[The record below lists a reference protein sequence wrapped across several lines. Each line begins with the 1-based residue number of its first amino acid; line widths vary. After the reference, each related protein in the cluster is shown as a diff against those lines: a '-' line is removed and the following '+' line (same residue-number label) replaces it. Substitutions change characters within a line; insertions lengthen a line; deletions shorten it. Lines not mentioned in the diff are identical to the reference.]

1 MTTKSMTAL
10 SLVTSLFTAIDSHQA
25 AADTLHVTYT
35 SREAALKAIRDAG
48 YTSVQDGRSKKA
60 AKKGEVPND
69 AALASFFNTRFLT
82 MLKTKHIM
90 EVEHFKAQGAE
101 TMPFVEPTKEQ
112 IAANLKQQIS
122 ALNYYLKH
130 GVFTTNAGREAA
142 KQEAAETARVI
153 HNAERKAAAEAK
165 AAELAKAKLEQLAR
179 MEAEAAARK
188 AEAAELEAAAA
199 ALAKAEAE
207 AAAAAL
213 EAAKSKPQTA
223 AQKKVVAK
231 LEAAAAELEA
241 AEAAAAELEAAEAKA
256 AAELAKEV
264 QAAALDKI
272 KADKAA
278 AEAEAEAKRLKA
290 EAEAKAAAKAK
301 AKAKDKDSEKDAKQV
316 LENIYKT
323 CINNLTEA
331 QIEELINKLTLFID
345 LN

>member
-1 MTTKSMTAL
+1 MNAIKLNVLT
-10 SLVTSLFTAIDSHQA
+10 LVSNLFTAIDSHQA
-25 AADTLHVTYT
+25 AADTLHVSYNT
-35 SREAALKAIRDAG
+35 REAALKAIRDAG

-60 AKKGEVPND
+60 VKKTEVPND
-69 AALASFFNTRFLT
+69 AALASFFNNRFLT
-82 MLKTKHIM
+82 MLKTKHIL

-101 TMPFVEPTKEQ
+101 TMPFKEPSAEQ

-122 ALNYYLKH
+122 ALNYYLKN

-142 KQEAAETARVI
+142 KNEAAETARII

-165 AAELAKAKLEQLAR
+165 AAELAKQKLEQLAR

-199 ALAKAEAE
+199 ALAKAEAA

-223 AQKKVVAK
+223 AQKKIVARM
-231 LEAAAAELEA
+231 EAAAAELA
-241 AEAAAAELEAAEAKA
+241 KAEAAAAALEAAEAKA

-264 QAAALDKI
+264 QAAALGKI

-301 AKAKDKDSEKDAKQV
+301 GKAKDNEKDAKQV

-331 QIEELINKLTLFID
+331 QIEELINKLTLFLD

>member
-241 AEAAAAELEAAEAKA
+241 AEAKA

>member
-1 MTTKSMTAL
+1 MTAL

-25 AADTLHVTYT
+25 AADTLHVSYNT
-35 SREAALKAIRDAG
+35 REAALKAIRDAG
-48 YTSVQDGRSKKA
+48 YTSVQDGRTNKV
-60 AKKGEVPND
+60 AKKGELKVTED
-69 AALASFFNTRFLT
+69 IKRFFNTRFLT
-82 MLKTKHIM
+82 MLKTRHII
-90 EVEHFKAQGAE
+90 EIERLKAAGQE
-101 TMPFVEPTKEQ
+101 TIPFVEPTKEQ
-112 IAANLKQQIS
+112 TDANLKQQT
-122 ALNYYLKH
+122 ANLNHYLKT

-142 KQEAAETARVI
+142 KNEAAETARII

-165 AAELAKAKLEQLAR
+165 AAELAKQKLELLAKQ
-179 MEAEAAARK
+179 EAEAAARK

-223 AQKKVVAK
+223 AQKKIVARM
-231 LEAAAAELEA
+231 EAAAAELA
-241 AEAAAAELEAAEAKA
+241 KAEAEAAELEAAEAKA
-256 AAELAKEV
+256 AAELVKEV
-264 QAAALDKI
+264 QAAAMDKV

-301 AKAKDKDSEKDAKQV
+301 AKAKDSEKDAKQV

-323 CINNLTEA
+323 CINNLTET
-331 QIEELINKLTLFID
+331 QIEELINKLTLFLD